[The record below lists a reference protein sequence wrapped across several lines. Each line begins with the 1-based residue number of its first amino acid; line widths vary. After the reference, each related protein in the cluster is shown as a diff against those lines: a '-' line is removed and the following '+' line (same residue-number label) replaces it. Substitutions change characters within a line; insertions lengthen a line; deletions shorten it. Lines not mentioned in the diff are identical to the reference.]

1 MNILITTTSQSNTT
15 VSLNFQNEGYCI
27 HVKDASGNEINTSF
41 GFGYSGFKEARK
53 AFEVASGVSFKEARK
68 GL

>member
-1 MNILITTTSQSNTT
+1 MNTLITTTQSNTT

-41 GFGYSGFKEARK
+41 GFGYLGFKNARK
-53 AFEVASGVSFKEARK
+53 AFEVASGVCFKEVRK

>member
-1 MNILITTTSQSNTT
+1 MNTLITTSQSNIT
-15 VSLNFQNEGYCI
+15 VSLNFQSGGYCI
-27 HVKDASGNEINTSF
+27 HVKDASGNEINTTF
-41 GFGYSGFKEARK
+41 GFGYSRFKEARK